1 MDKPESRHE
10 YGPESLSPDPQ
21 EPESSGP
28 SPSWARVPD
37 CPHGGPAQIQAGP
50 RHNCYKI
57 TYDFCQA
64 LSHQNR
70 AINPPSRND
79 EQRHN

>member
-28 SPSWARVPD
+28 SPSWARVPESRTAHTAGL
-37 CPHGGPAQIQAGP
+37 PKFKQA
-50 RHNCYKI
+50 
-57 TYDFCQA
+57 
-64 LSHQNR
+64 R
-70 AINPPSRND
+70 AITAIKSPMTFPNLSLTKTAP
-79 EQRHN
+79 